1 MNSRPV
7 TLVAIAGTATD
18 IGKTWYAS
26 RMTVELRRRGH
37 TVSVRKPVQSF
48 AADGDPAEPTDAEV
62 LSIAS
67 GEHVDDISPPH
78 RAYPRAMAP
87 PMAADVLGRP
97 PIYVKDLVGELRWPL
112 NIDVGIVETV
122 GGVRSPL
129 AHDADSAALIN
140 RIRPNGTVLV
150 ADAGLGTINSVRL
163 SAQPIATAPVL
174 VALNHYDHSELHR
187 RNRDWLINDGY
198 TTVTDVPAAC
208 DWLDQLQ

>member
-1 MNSRPV
+1 MNNRPAI
-7 TLVAIAGTATD
+7 LVAIAGTATA

-26 RMTVELRRRGH
+26 RIAVEVRRRGH

-48 AADGDPAEPTDAEV
+48 DADEGSAEPTDAEV
-62 LSIAS
+62 LSVAS
-67 GEHVDDISPPH
+67 GEHVDDVSPPH
-78 RAYPRAMAP
+78 RAYPLAMAP

-97 PIYVKDLVGELRWPL
+97 RIYVADLVDELRWPP

-129 AHDADSAALIN
+129 AHDADSAGLID

-150 ADAGLGTINSVRL
+150 ADAGLGTINAVRL
-163 SAQPIATAPVL
+163 SAQAIATTPVL
-174 VALNHYDHSELHR
+174 VALNHYDDSQLHR

-198 TTVTDVPAAC
+198 TTVTDVGATC
-208 DWLDQLQ
+208 DWLNQLR